1 MADRMVII
9 EHTDGRRVAVTPRDF
24 AHAKVGPAGETYEEM
39 KFKIV
44 SYEDGTDYEPPAP
57 KAKPSDG

>member
-1 MADRMVII
+1 MPERMVII
-9 EHTDGRRVAVTPRDF
+9 EHKDGRRVAVTPRDF
-24 AHAKVGPAGETYEEM
+24 AHAKVGPEGETYEEL

-44 SYEDGTDYEPPAP
+44 SYEDGTDYEPPAA